1 VSEDATTNDVAERA
15 VLGALLMGPAEAIE
29 QDIRAL
35 VDVEMFARPAHQTIY
50 DSITKTKRDHGRVDQ
65 MLVLA
70 DLIQRGEINRVGG
83 GPYLHGLVEG
93 CIPASGTFFARQ
105 VAEAHQRRE
114 LLALSMRLS
123 QQASNPGADLAEVIN
138 DARERLELTDLLAGA
153 ARASASGVVDGF
165 EWLESPVPRKPFLV
179 PGLLRVSDRVM
190 VTGTS
195 GAGKSTLLRQIVGLI
210 SAGLHP
216 FTRAAI
222 EPKRVLVFDCENDE
236 DENWLFFNK
245 LYRLTDEDGGSRRAG
260 HFTVRHKPGGMNLA
274 SAAHAQLLL
283 DAITECRAEI
293 VLVGPLYKLSA
304 GNTNDEENARK
315 VTWILDTI
323 RERTGVAMLIEAHPG
338 HKEITVKDASGQGH
352 QRVDPRPRGSSLLL
366 NWPEVGI
373 GLQAGLDDFD
383 GDEHRFSL
391 VDWRGMR
398 GARAWPTSVEAGR
411 RYPWDA
417 CAWGS
422 WGRHWSD
429 DKSVERYE
437 KAS

>member
-1 VSEDATTNDVAERA
+1 MTNDVAERA
-15 VLGALLMGPAEAIE
+15 VLGTLLLDAAPDIT
-29 QDIRAL
+29 QDIHAL
-35 VDVEMFARPAHQTIY
+35 VDPEMFARPAHRIVF
-50 DSITKTKRDHGRVDQ
+50 DSVLKVRKDHGRVDEL
-65 MLVLA
+65 LVVA
-70 DLIQRGEINRVGG
+70 DLIQRGEINRMGG
-83 GPYLHGLVEG
+83 GPFLHSLVEG
-93 CIPASGTFFARQ
+93 CNPASGTFFARQ
-105 VAEAHQRRE
+105 VAESHQRRE
-114 LLALSMRLS
+114 LLALSVRLS
-123 QQASNPGADLAEVIN
+123 QQAGNPSVDLMDTIA
-138 DARERLELTDLLAGA
+138 DARERLDLADLLAGA
-153 ARASASGVVDGF
+153 ARSSSAGVVDGF

-179 PGLLRVSDRVM
+179 PGLLRVSDRVI

-210 SAGLHP
+210 CTGLHP
-216 FTRAAI
+216 FTREAI

-236 DENWLFFNK
+236 DENWNFFNK
-245 LYRLTDEDGGSRRAG
+245 LYRLTDDDGGKRHAG
-260 HFTVRHKPGGMNLA
+260 FFTVRHKPGGLNLA
-274 SAAHAQLLL
+274 SAAHARLLL
-283 DAITECRAEI
+283 DAITESRADV

-338 HKEITVKDASGQGH
+338 HKEVTVKDASGQGH

-373 GLQAGLDDFD
+373 GLQAGLDEYD
-383 GDEHRFSL
+383 GPEHRFSL

-398 GARAWPTSVEAGR
+398 GARAWPTVVQAGR

-417 CAWGS
+417 AEWGS

-429 DKSVERYE
+429 DAPIERYE
-437 KAS
+437 KAAS